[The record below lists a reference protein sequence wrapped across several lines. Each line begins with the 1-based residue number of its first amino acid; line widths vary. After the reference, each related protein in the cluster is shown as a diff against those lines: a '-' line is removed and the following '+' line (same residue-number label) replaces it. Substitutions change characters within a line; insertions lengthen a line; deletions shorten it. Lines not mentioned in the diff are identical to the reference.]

1 MEDLPVNTY
10 FWEHADG
17 SWMIGDAQ
25 WCFTSTPLP
34 PERV

>member
-25 WCFTSTPLP
+25 WCRQGKWSFHGL
-34 PERV
+34 